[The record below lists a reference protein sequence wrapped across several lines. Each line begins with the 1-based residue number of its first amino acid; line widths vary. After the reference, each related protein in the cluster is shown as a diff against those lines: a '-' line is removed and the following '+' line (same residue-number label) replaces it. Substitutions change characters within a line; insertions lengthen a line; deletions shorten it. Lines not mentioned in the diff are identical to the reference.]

1 MLFFR
6 LRIYLIVGFNEFKN
20 SLNNDYISYFNLL
33 MTEIHKFKSS
43 KILLFDSYDEFKN
56 LEIED
61 WFEDT
66 INKDSSIWLGSGVAD
81 QVLLNFDGLTE
92 ENSRETFDYIGFASQ
107 NAVASVIRY
116 VIDKGEDS

>member
-1 MLFFR
+1 MGKR
-6 LRIYLIVGFNEFKN
+6 KMARIKADGNKLIECGEEII
-20 SLNNDYISYFNLL
+20 SLCNKYNNL
-33 MTEIHKFKSS
+33 
-43 KILLFDSYDEFKN
+43 
-56 LEIED
+56 IED